1 MTEMM
6 ARSKV
11 IAACL
16 CTLALISLLG
26 PRQEALRRLET
37 DEKEYAHLANSIK
50 PVIHTFF
57 QPMQGERNEGRD
69 PLIDVW
75 SLEWRNA
82 GFEPVVLTV
91 DDAKRHP
98 YFKTMEEAV
107 RKEFADDEY
116 NTLCFYRYLAM
127 AASGGGW
134 MSDYDTFPTNFPLD
148 EAIVLPN
155 DGKFTSFS
163 GQVPALISA
172 GSDEWTRV
180 AKLMVEAISRDT
192 SGHPSAMHI
201 LRFLQNEMIDDEI
214 PHDLILFPN
223 DGQNVIKRFQY
234 DEPHKISCERMSVGR
249 AIHMSHIAIDVLKTE
264 TDNYPSKLHEASNDM
279 KSERALL
286 AMTYMDEWRTQ
297 CGGSNVATK
306 IAIRQQLYV

>member
-1 MTEMM
+1 MTMTM

-26 PRQEALRRLET
+26 PRQEAQLLRRLET
-37 DEKEYAHLANSIK
+37 DEKEDAHLANSIK

-57 QPMQGERNEGRD
+57 QPMQGQRNEGRD

-75 SLEWRNA
+75 SLQWRNA

-107 RKEFADDEY
+107 RKEFANNEY

-163 GQVPALISA
+163 GQVPALLSA
-172 GSDEWTRV
+172 SSDEWTRV
-180 AKLMVEAISRDT
+180 AKLMAEAISRDP
-192 SGHPSAMHI
+192 SDHPSDMFI
-201 LRFLQNEMIDDEI
+201 LKFLWSEMIDDEI
-214 PHDLILFPN
+214 PHDLVFLPN
-223 DGQNVIKRFQY
+223 DDQSVLTRFQY
-234 DEPHKISCERMSVGR
+234 DEPHIISCKRMEVGR
-249 AIHMSHIAIDVLKTE
+249 AIHMSHKAIDVLKTE
-264 TDNYPSKLHEASNDM
+264 TDNYPSNLHEAANDN
-279 KSERALL
+279 KLERALL
-286 AMTYMDEWRTQ
+286 AMIYMEEWRTQ
-297 CGGSNVATK
+297 CGGSKVANTIVIK
-306 IAIRQQLYV
+306 QQ